1 MIFFMQL
8 LQKLKA
14 LSLKSA
20 MLLVVL
26 CASITGISQDLV
38 FEPFKGE
45 GRFPSTEMHGI
56 VEDKEGN
63 KWVASDAGLICITG
77 NSIKVYTRKDGLA
90 SDVVLKIYKDPLERI
105 WISGYDGSITLIKDK
120 KMLAIPANAQ
130 LRKFDPSSS
139 GINQFRMGTDSCLYG
154 TFTSGKSGIF
164 KISKD
169 LKDVIAISG
178 DVDDKYLPI
187 LFPQFKLNQNQKITF
202 LEELK
207 KIDTLFTRGQYSK
220 DMGITEILFQLRAF
234 YQEDDQSFYTSYL
247 GKIHYFRN
255 YTIAHIY
262 SLSDNTYSFS
272 KIKGRIAAAVVN
284 DGFYYLGNGISK
296 QALNAASRYTITA
309 FLEDREGNTW
319 ISTLQKGLFVCRNT
333 HLQSIYDENEIISKF
348 LLYHNEAGYLLA
360 DNSFYSFS
368 GTPIE
373 HHWPRNTSLSDI
385 AFFDTET
392 LFLSLDGLYLLKN
405 GKLSLT
411 DRAYYATH
419 LRLGVNKVACWG
431 ARNLMVFENGAMVK
445 KIITPDRFQAMA
457 IISDS
462 VLLAGGYSSGL
473 WKVNINAGENNFS
486 RILNAGRIN
495 AIQKINKTVYALG
508 TNEKGI
514 IVVNEE
520 GKILKEYTRLP
531 NRVQQLALQDNI
543 LYAGTKEG
551 IFTINLN
558 NDHIIGYNNSN
569 LLPFDEI
576 IDLKINDSIIF
587 IAGRNSIVSLPV
599 KEVNTFTPALEI
611 WIDEILAGNSLR
623 SVDNLK
629 GISHN
634 QNSISIKLNNY
645 SYRSAANSK
654 YYFTITGPN
663 GTGQSDS
670 SLSPTLKFSL
680 DPGEYEVLVY
690 AEDKLLNVRS
700 NSFTIPISIK
710 NPFYREWWFL
720 LSTVALFA
728 LLFTSIT
735 LIVIRRV
742 KNRELQKRNLVLRIA
757 DLEARALQG
766 QMNPHFIFNA
776 VNSVQDFIL
785 NSRTE
790 EAHLFLSS
798 FAKLIRMVL
807 EHSRKKNVSLEEE
820 ISLIRLYVS
829 IEEQRLRE
837 SVSLEVDMPDSIDA
851 ENILLPSMLL
861 QPLVE
866 NAIWHGLNKQTGKKT
881 ITLKFREEGKLFI
894 IEISDNG
901 IGLQSSDQIHTSV
914 GLEIV
919 KERIRLT
926 YEEAPAFDFFSIQN
940 KSGNEGV
947 VVRIVLPLQTEY

>member
-1 MIFFMQL
+1 MQL
-8 LQKLKA
+8 LQKSIA
-14 LSLKSA
+14 LIQKTAL
-20 MLLVVL
+20 LLVIV
-26 CASITGISQDLV
+26 CASMTGISQDLV

-56 VEDKEGN
+56 VEDKKGN

-105 WISGYDGSITLIKDK
+105 WISGYDGSITLIQDK
-120 KMLAIPANAQ
+120 KMFAIPANAQ

-169 LKDVIAISG
+169 LKDVTAIPRE
-178 DVDDKYLPI
+178 DDDKYLSI
-187 LFPQFKLNQNQKITF
+187 LFPQFKLNRNQKITF

-207 KIDTLFTRGQYSK
+207 KIDTIFTRGKYSK
-220 DMGITEILFQLRAF
+220 DMGITGILFQLRAF
-234 YQEDDQSFYTSYL
+234 YQDDDQSFYTSYL
-247 GKIHYFRN
+247 GKVHYFRN

-262 SLSDNTYSFS
+262 SLTENTFCFT
-272 KIKGRIAAAVVN
+272 KIKGRIAASVVN
-284 DGFYYLGNGISK
+284 DGFYYLDNGISQ
-296 QALNAASRYTITA
+296 QALNVASRYTITA

-319 ISTLQKGLFVCRNT
+319 ISTLQKGLFICRNT
-333 HLQSIYDENEIISKF
+333 HLKPVYDNNEIINKF
-348 LLYHNEAGYLLA
+348 LLHYDEAGYLLA
-360 DNSFYSFS
+360 DNSFYSFT
-368 GTPIE
+368 GKPID
-373 HHWPRNTSLSDI
+373 HHWQRSTSISDI
-385 AFFDTET
+385 AFFENET

-419 LRLGVNKVACWG
+419 LRMGINKAVCWG
-431 ARNLMVFENGAMVK
+431 ARNLMIFENGAMIK
-445 KIITPDRFQAMA
+445 KIITPDRFQALA
-457 IISDS
+457 TVSDS
-462 VLLAGGYSSGL
+462 IVLAGGYSSGL
-473 WKVNINAGENNFS
+473 WKVNLNSSENNFT

-495 AIQKINKTVYALG
+495 TIQKIDQALYALG

-514 IVVNEE
+514 LIVNED
-520 GKILKEYTRLP
+520 GKIIKEYTKLP
-531 NRVQQLALQDNI
+531 NRVQQLTLQNNI

-551 IFTINLN
+551 LYSINLK
-558 NDHIIGYNNSN
+558 NDHTIGYNNSN

-576 IDLKINDSIIF
+576 IDLKINDSTIF
-587 IAGRNSIVSLPV
+587 IAGRNTIVSLPL
-599 KEVNTFTPALEI
+599 KEVNAYTPSLEI
-611 WIDEILAGNSLR
+611 GIDEILAGNSLR
-623 SVDNLK
+623 SADNLK
-629 GISHN
+629 DIPHN
-634 QNSISIKLNNY
+634 LNSISIKLNNY
-645 SYRSAANSK
+645 SYRSAANTK
-654 YYFTITGPN
+654 YYFSIAGPN
-663 GTGQSDS
+663 GMGLSDS

-680 DPGEYEVLVY
+680 DPGDYEVKIY
-690 AEDKLLNVRS
+690 AEDRLLNVRS

-728 LLFTSIT
+728 LLFTGIT
-735 LIVIRRV
+735 LIVVRRV

-757 DLEARALQG
+757 DLEARALQE

-837 SVSLEVDMPDSIDA
+837 SVSLEIDMPDSIDP

-901 IGLQSSDQIHTSV
+901 IGLQNSDQIHTSV

-926 YEEAPAFDFFSIQN
+926 YEEAPSFDFFSIQN
-940 KSGNEGV
+940 KAGNGGV

>member
-1 MIFFMQL
+1 
-8 LQKLKA
+8 
-14 LSLKSA
+14 
-20 MLLVVL
+20 
-26 CASITGISQDLV
+26 
-38 FEPFKGE
+38 
-45 GRFPSTEMHGI
+45 
-56 VEDKEGN
+56 
-63 KWVASDAGLICITG
+63 
-77 NSIKVYTRKDGLA
+77 
-90 SDVVLKIYKDPLERI
+90 
-105 WISGYDGSITLIKDK
+105 
-120 KMLAIPANAQ
+120 
-130 LRKFDPSSS
+130 
-139 GINQFRMGTDSCLYG
+139 
-154 TFTSGKSGIF
+154 
-164 KISKD
+164 
-169 LKDVIAISG
+169 
-178 DVDDKYLPI
+178 
-187 LFPQFKLNQNQKITF
+187 
-202 LEELK
+202 
-207 KIDTLFTRGQYSK
+207 
-220 DMGITEILFQLRAF
+220 
-234 YQEDDQSFYTSYL
+234 
-247 GKIHYFRN
+247 
-255 YTIAHIY
+255 
-262 SLSDNTYSFS
+262 
-272 KIKGRIAAAVVN
+272 
-284 DGFYYLGNGISK
+284 
-296 QALNAASRYTITA
+296 
-309 FLEDREGNTW
+309 
-319 ISTLQKGLFVCRNT
+319 
-333 HLQSIYDENEIISKF
+333 
-348 LLYHNEAGYLLA
+348 
-360 DNSFYSFS
+360 
-368 GTPIE
+368 
-373 HHWPRNTSLSDI
+373 
-385 AFFDTET
+385 
-392 LFLSLDGLYLLKN
+392 
-405 GKLSLT
+405 
-411 DRAYYATH
+411 
-419 LRLGVNKVACWG
+419 
-431 ARNLMVFENGAMVK
+431 
-445 KIITPDRFQAMA
+445 
-457 IISDS
+457 
-462 VLLAGGYSSGL
+462 
-473 WKVNINAGENNFS
+473 
-486 RILNAGRIN
+486 
-495 AIQKINKTVYALG
+495 
-508 TNEKGI
+508 
-514 IVVNEE
+514 
-520 GKILKEYTRLP
+520 
-531 NRVQQLALQDNI
+531 
-543 LYAGTKEG
+543 
-551 IFTINLN
+551 
-558 NDHIIGYNNSN
+558 
-569 LLPFDEI
+569 
-576 IDLKINDSIIF
+576 
-587 IAGRNSIVSLPV
+587 
-599 KEVNTFTPALEI
+599 LEI
-611 WIDEILAGNSLR
+611 GIDEILAGNSLR

-881 ITLKFREEGKLFI
+881 ITLKFREEGKVFI

-940 KSGNEGV
+940 KPGNEGV